1 MESKEE
7 ELKYKV
13 PKAPRPKITIIP
25 KEISAIKLIEID
37 DDSDSSQNEKKSNSS
52 KIIEKYNDD
61 PYLSDDKFQD
71 SFDDEFGD
79 EYETKPDSGKINLAE
94 K

>member
-7 ELKYKV
+7 EFKYIV
-13 PKAPRPKITIIP
+13 PKAPKPKITIIP
-25 KEISAIKLIEID
+25 KQISFIKLIEID

-52 KIIEKYNDD
+52 KISEKYNND

-71 SFDDEFGD
+71 SFDDEFED
-79 EYETKPDSGKINLAE
+79 ENETNPDSGKLI
-94 K
+94 